1 MIRAT
6 FTGGPTCR
14 NHWFR
19 NSGSVDSSYRII
31 RPQTSGICT
40 KDKSRKIKILFQHN
54 HLKLK
59 QFQCNQ
65 FFQIERKP
73 PNTFFA
79 NVVPAS
85 SKLQLIHY
93 SFLARQHVKRK
104 MQMETVKD
112 TVTLS
117 PLQQTSQ
124 FAKTI
129 INKSFKVAKTS
140 VVIF

>member
-1 MIRAT
+1 MSESLVPKFRI
-6 FTGGPTCR
+6 GG
-14 NHWFR
+14 
-19 NSGSVDSSYRII
+19 
-31 RPQTSGICT
+31 
-40 KDKSRKIKILFQHN
+40 
-54 HLKLK
+54 LKLPDYPASNVRHLHK
-59 QFQCNQ
+59 R
-65 FFQIERKP
+65 QIKKNKDIISTQPFETETIPVQPILSNRKKA